1 MVHPVAYDPSLTQ
14 APLPKLPAD
23 IPQKAT
29 ISSVS
34 SPSVVRAPE
43 LDPETA
49 EALRVASVKARKIT
63 VRLNYFAHS

>member
-1 MVHPVAYDPSLTQ
+1 MSHSVAYDSSLTQ
-14 APLPKLPAD
+14 APLPKPPAD

-49 EALRVASVKARKIT
+49 EALRVASVKAREIT

>member
-1 MVHPVAYDPSLTQ
+1 MSHSIAYDSSLTL
-14 APLPKLPAD
+14 APPKPPAD

-49 EALRVASVKARKIT
+49 EALRVASVKAPEIT

>member
-1 MVHPVAYDPSLTQ
+1 MFHSVAYDPSLTQ
-14 APLPKLPAD
+14 APLPKPPAD

-34 SPSVVRAPE
+34 SPSVVRA

-49 EALRVASVKARKIT
+49 EAVRVASVKAREIA
-63 VRLNYFAHS
+63 VPLNYFAHS